1 MKAMTTLTLAVTLGA
16 GLLCMGCNSLPWP
29 LRDWNYELGYAQ
41 REDADRMIANRDA
54 IDAEAQP
61 VLEVD
66 GRTAEGEMVNYRR
79 AESQRRSQPGP
90 SIINIGTGPSK

>member
-1 MKAMTTLTLAVTLGA
+1 MTSMAKRTLAVTVLF

-54 IDAEAQP
+54 IDAEAKP
-61 VLEVD
+61 VDEID

-79 AESQRRSQPGP
+79 AETQPRSTPGP
-90 SIINIGTGPSK
+90 SIINIGTGPR

>member
-1 MKAMTTLTLAVTLGA
+1 MKAMTKLTLAGA
-16 GLLCMGCNSLPWP
+16 ALVGLLCMGCNSLPWP

-54 IDAEAQP
+54 IDAEARP
-61 VLEVD
+61 VEEVD
-66 GRTAEGEMVNYRR
+66 GRTAEGEMIDYRR
-79 AESQRRSQPGP
+79 AQTQPRRAAGP